1 MRNPCHILGEFVRIR
16 EPGRPGFFVPRKEL
30 TFMLDDIVR
39 ALALMLVF
47 EGIMPFVAPN
57 RWREMAK
64 VLSTIDERSMR
75 SIGLFSMV
83 GGLLLLFIFR

>member
-1 MRNPCHILGEFVRIR
+1 MPR
-16 EPGRPGFFVPRKEL
+16 EEL

-39 ALALMLVF
+39 AIALMLVF
-47 EGIMPFVAPN
+47 EGILPFVAPN
-57 RWREMAK
+57 RWREMVK
-64 VLSTIDERSMR
+64 VLSTIDEGSMR

>member
-1 MRNPCHILGEFVRIR
+1 MRNPCHILRDFGRIR
-16 EPGRPGFFVPRKEL
+16 GPGKPGFFVPREEL

-39 ALALMLVF
+39 ALALMLIF
-47 EGIMPFVAPN
+47 EGVMPFVAPN

-75 SIGLFSMV
+75 SVGLFSMV

>member
-1 MRNPCHILGEFVRIR
+1 MPR
-16 EPGRPGFFVPRKEL
+16 EER

-39 ALALMLVF
+39 AIALMLVF
-47 EGIMPFVAPN
+47 EGILPFVAPN

-64 VLSTIDERSMR
+64 VLSTIDEGSMR

>member
-1 MRNPCHILGEFVRIR
+1 MRNPCHIPGDFVRIAK
-16 EPGRPGFFVPRKEL
+16 PGSPGFFVPREEL

-39 ALALMLVF
+39 AIALMLVF
-47 EGIMPFVAPN
+47 EGILPFVAPN

-64 VLSTIDERSMR
+64 VLSTIDEGSMR

>member
-1 MRNPCHILGEFVRIR
+1 
-16 EPGRPGFFVPRKEL
+16 
-30 TFMLDDIVR
+30 
-39 ALALMLVF
+39 MLVF
-47 EGIMPFVAPN
+47 EGILPFVAPT

-64 VLSTIDERSMR
+64 VLATIDERSMR

>member
-1 MRNPCHILGEFVRIR
+1 MVEDI
-16 EPGRPGFFVPRKEL
+16 GRA
-30 TFMLDDIVR
+30 I
-39 ALALMLVF
+39 ALMLVF
-47 EGIMPFVAPN
+47 EGILPFVTPT

-64 VLSTIDERSMR
+64 ALAIIDDRSMR

>member
-1 MRNPCHILGEFVRIR
+1 LLELESRGDPV
-16 EPGRPGFFVPRKEL
+16 FFVPREEL

-39 ALALMLVF
+39 AIALMLVF
-47 EGIMPFVAPN
+47 EGILPFVAPN

-64 VLSTIDERSMR
+64 VLSTIDEGSMR

>member
-1 MRNPCHILGEFVRIR
+1 MLESDRRGDPV
-16 EPGRPGFFVPRKEL
+16 FFVPREGL
-30 TFMLDDIVR
+30 IFMLDDIAR
-39 ALALMLVF
+39 AIALMLVF
-47 EGIMPFVAPN
+47 EGILPFVAPT

-64 VLSTIDERSMR
+64 VLATIDERSMR

>member
-1 MRNPCHILGEFVRIR
+1 LLELKSRGDPV
-16 EPGRPGFFVPRKEL
+16 FFVPREEF

-39 ALALMLVF
+39 AIALMLVF
-47 EGIMPFVAPN
+47 EGILPFVAPN

-64 VLSTIDERSMR
+64 VLSTIDEGSMR